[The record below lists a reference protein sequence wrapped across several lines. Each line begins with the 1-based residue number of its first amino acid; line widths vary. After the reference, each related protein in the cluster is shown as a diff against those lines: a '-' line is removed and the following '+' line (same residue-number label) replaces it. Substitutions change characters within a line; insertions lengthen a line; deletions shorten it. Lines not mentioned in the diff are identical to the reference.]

1 MDLTK
6 LRTGEKLA
14 GISGLALFIFLFF
27 KWYGFDVPEGVP
39 DYLADGASLSGWQA
53 FTTIIDLLMILV
65 IVAAVGLA
73 LLSATQRSVALPVS
87 ASVFTAVLGALA
99 TLWILFKMFIDKP
112 GPGGI
117 DLSTKI
123 GAYLGLI
130 SALGIAVGGW
140 LAMKDEGTSFGEL
153 RDAGEKLKDSASSF
167 TSGGGGQSQAPPP
180 SPPPPTSPPPT
191 SPPPTSEPPAPP
203 PPPSENPPPAA

>member
-14 GISGLALFIFLFF
+14 GVSGIALFVFLFF

-39 DYLADGASLSGWQA
+39 DYLADGASASGWQA
-53 FTTIIDLLMILV
+53 YTTIVDLFLILT

-99 TLWILFKMFIDKP
+99 TLWILFKVFIDKP

-153 RDAGEKLKDSASSF
+153 KDAGEKLKDSASSF
-167 TSGGGGQSQAPPP
+167 TSSGEGSQQSAPPP
-180 SPPPPTSPPPT
+180 SSPPPAAP
-191 SPPPTSEPPAPP
+191 SAPEPPAAPP
-203 PPPSENPPPAA
+203 PPPPESPPPAA